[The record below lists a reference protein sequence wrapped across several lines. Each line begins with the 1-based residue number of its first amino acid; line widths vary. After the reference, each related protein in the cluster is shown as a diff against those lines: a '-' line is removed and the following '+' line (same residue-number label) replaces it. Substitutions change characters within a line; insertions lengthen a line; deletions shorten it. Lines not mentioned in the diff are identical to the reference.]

1 MAAPDMPPTPPP
13 HFDPNLKYGPAF
25 IGCIIAG
32 ILYGIAC
39 NQTYSYYKGRFQDP
53 KLMRVFV
60 YTLLLLETT
69 HLVLTIHVCYFYMIT
84 NYNNSRSTD
93 NPTWS
98 FLIQMVV
105 ETMTDVSIRGFFA
118 RRVWILARPQSRRLA
133 WVLVLCIGA
142 MSLFAFCEYCALTSR
157 TYMSLDSNVTHDPNV
172 RHAWFNQVAYLLYA
186 SFGCSVVGDMVI
198 AVSMCALLSRS
209 RTGAIETDS
218 IIDVLILYAMATG
231 ALHSLGEIVC
241 FISYAVRKHDL
252 IFVGVYFTLSTLS
265 LNSFL
270 ASLNARS
277 AFRNRERARTA
288 SAMMVLNTLPPS
300 AQSSAD
306 THTLFDSSTKSGE
319 AFCDGPS
326 HGDGVSDY
334 EHTRRAQGWLGW
346 KAAAAVQPK
355 SYSQGDRVEY
365 RPIGAGT
372 SDKVTHSTGEI
383 VRIEGDGEDAK
394 YTIRNDN
401 TGKETTYQSMNIVG
415 PAQ

>member
-1 MAAPDMPPTPPP
+1 MATSDMPPPPP

-32 ILYGIAC
+32 IL
-39 NQTYSYYKGRFQDP
+39 
-53 KLMRVFV
+53 
-60 YTLLLLETT
+60 LETT
-69 HLVLTIHVCYFYMIT
+69 HLILTIHVCYFYMIT

-118 RRVWILARPQSRRLA
+118 RRVWILARPQSL
-133 WVLVLCIGA
+133 LCIGA
-142 MSLFAFCEYCALTSR
+142 MSVFAFSLTSR
-157 TYMSLDSNVTHDPNV
+157 TYMSLDSNATHDPNV

-209 RTGAIETDS
+209 RTGAIETES
-218 IIDVLILYAMATG
+218 IIDVLVLYAMATG
-231 ALHSLGEIVC
+231 TLGEIVC

-300 AQSSAD
+300 AHSSAD
-306 THTLFDSSTKSGE
+306 THTLFDSSAKSGE
-319 AFCDGPS
+319 AFSDGPS
-326 HGDGVSDY
+326 QGDGVSDY
-334 EHTRRAQGWLGW
+334 DHTRRARGWLGW
-346 KAAAAVQPK
+346 KTVQPK

-365 RPIGAGT
+365 RPIGGT

-401 TGKETTYQSMNIVG
+401 TGKETTYQSTNIVG